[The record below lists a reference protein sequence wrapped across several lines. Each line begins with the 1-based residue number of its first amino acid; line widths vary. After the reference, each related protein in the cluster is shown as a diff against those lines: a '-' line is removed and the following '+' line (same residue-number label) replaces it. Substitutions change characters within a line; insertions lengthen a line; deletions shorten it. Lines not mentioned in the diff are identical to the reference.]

1 MYIRNIPYI
10 TTSHI
15 QDSKEG
21 SMKFATKK
29 KESHTHQQPKG
40 TFLPDLIRFVLCTCS
55 YEHTHLYPLHI
66 FSHPENIDLRPY
78 RNGQPYPHC

>member
-29 KESHTHQQPKG
+29 KGESYSPT
-40 TFLPDLIRFVLCTCS
+40 T
-55 YEHTHLYPLHI
+55 
-66 FSHPENIDLRPY
+66 
-78 RNGQPYPHC
+78 